1 MFGTF
6 QTVGVLLA
14 QGPYKLLA
22 LDGRAVGVFTN
33 KTPTDPY
40 RGAGR
45 PEATHLIER
54 VMDLVAYEVG
64 MDPADVRRKNFIAK
78 NEFPYTNLVGLI
90 YDSGDYA
97 PTLDKA
103 LAMVGYQDLRK
114 QQAELRKQGRY
125 LGIGLSTYVEICGVG
140 PSGPTVAATGVGLWG
155 SAVLR
160 MRFTGKAELII
171 GSSPHGQG
179 HETTFSQIAADVL
192 GLPIED
198 IEVVHGDTAV
208 GPMGMD
214 TYGSRSLSVDGSAV
228 YLTAQKVK
236 EKARKLAAHLL
247 EAAEDD
253 VVYEGGRAYVK
264 GAPSRAKTIQELTMA
279 SYQGTNL
286 PAGMEPTLEA
296 TTFFD
301 PPNFVW
307 PFGAHVCV
315 VEVDAETG
323 APRITR
329 YVAVDDCGRRI
340 NPMIVNGQ
348 IQGGIVNAI
357 GQALY
362 EEVVYGEDGQL
373 RTGTLVD
380 YMIPTAADL
389 PTFEMA
395 ETVTPSPSN
404 PMGVKGVGEAGTIAA
419 SPAVI
424 NAVVDALRPFGVKD
438 VDMPA
443 TPQKLWQLMRKN
455 GGRKDR

>member
-1 MFGTF
+1 
-6 QTVGVLLA
+6 
-14 QGPYKLLA
+14 
-22 LDGRAVGVFTN
+22 
-33 KTPTDPY
+33 
-40 RGAGR
+40 
-45 PEATHLIER
+45 
-54 VMDLVAYEVG
+54 
-64 MDPADVRRKNFIAK
+64 
-78 NEFPYTNLVGLI
+78 
-90 YDSGDYA
+90 
-97 PTLDKA
+97 
-103 LAMVGYQDLRK
+103 MVGYQDIRRE
-114 QQAELRKQGRY
+114 QAELRKQGRY
-125 LGIGLSTYVEICGVG
+125 LGVGLSTYVEICGVG

-160 MRFTGKAELII
+160 LRFTGKAELII
-171 GSSPHGQG
+171 DSSPHGQG
-179 HETTFSQIAADVL
+179 HETTFAQIVADTL
-192 GLPIED
+192 GLPLDD

-214 TYGSRSLSVDGSAV
+214 TYGSRSLSVDGTAV
-228 YLTAQKVK
+228 YLKSEKVK

-247 EAAEDD
+247 EAADED

-264 GAPSRAKTIQELTMA
+264 GAPSKAKTIQELTMA
-279 SYQGTNL
+279 SYQATNL

-315 VEVDAETG
+315 VEVDGQTG

-329 YVAVDDCGRRI
+329 YIAVDDCGRRI

-389 PTFEMA
+389 PSFEMA

-404 PMGVKGVGEAGTIAA
+404 PLGVKGVGEAGTIAA

-424 NAVVDALRPFGVKD
+424 NAIVDALRPFGVKD
-438 VDMPA
+438 IDMPA
-443 TPQKLWQLMRKN
+443 SPEKLWQLMRRN
-455 GGRKDR
+455 GGTNR